1 MASERPSTSAEISK
15 LQPVMDRF
23 PGKKATL
30 QRLFQE
36 SSSFQSLC
44 DDFRDCLA
52 ALRHWE
58 QSVSEEAAALA
69 KSYAELLGELE
80 QEIRQLLEDS
90 QALRVGTP

>member
-1 MASERPSTSAEISK
+1 MASERPSTLAEISK
-15 LQPVMDRF
+15 LQPVMDLF

-44 DDFRDCLA
+44 GDFRDCLA

-58 QSVSEEAAALA
+58 QSASEEAPALA

-80 QEIRQLLEDS
+80 QEIRQLLEES
-90 QALRVGTP
+90 QILRVGPL